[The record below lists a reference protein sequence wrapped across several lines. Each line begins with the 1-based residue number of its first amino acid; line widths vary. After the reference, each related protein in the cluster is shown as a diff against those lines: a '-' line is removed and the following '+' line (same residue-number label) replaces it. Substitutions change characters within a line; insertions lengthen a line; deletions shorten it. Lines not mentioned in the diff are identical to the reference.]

1 MNNIFYNLFYK
12 MKPAVRRGVIVKASK
27 PVPFPKVYEVNFQ
40 GSLPY
45 FLIIGASFLG
55 GGVVAKLFIDRE
67 LAVAVLAFMR
77 GGL

>member
-1 MNNIFYNLFYK
+1 MQKIFVNLFIRT
-12 MKPAVRRGVIVKASK
+12 KPAVRRGVIVKASK

-40 GSLPY
+40 GSTGY
-45 FLIIGASFLG
+45 FVLVAMALFG

-77 GGL
+77 GGW